1 MGAFRIG
8 ADYKDYD
15 KILSEI
21 SKDEIN
27 TLNDIIVDKRD
38 INAWKLVDNTHK
50 SGKAWDIVF
59 KNGDGIGDVISK
71 ELIHENAF

>member
-1 MGAFRIG
+1 MRVT
-8 ADYKDYD
+8 
-15 KILSEI
+15 
-21 SKDEIN
+21 IN
-27 TLNDIIVDKRD
+27 QIIVDKRD

-71 ELIHENAF
+71 ELIRENAF